1 MPGTTPPY
9 EDDNVF
15 AKILKGEIPS
25 EKLFEDETAI
35 AIMDVMPQSK
45 GHFLIIPKAP
55 SRNIL
60 DASDETLQAVMP
72 LVARLARAAKAAF
85 SADGVRIAQF
95 NEEPAGQTVFHLHFH
110 VIPMYEGVALKR
122 HAFGDVPM
130 ETIREDAAAIRAELA
145 KG

>member
-1 MPGTTPPY
+1 MTAATPAY

-25 EKLFEDETAI
+25 EKIYEDDTAL

-45 GHFLIIPKAP
+45 GHFLVIPKAP
-55 SRNIL
+55 SRNLL
-60 DASDETLQAVMP
+60 DASDETLQAVLP
-72 LVARLARAAKAAF
+72 LIARLARAAKAAF
-85 SADGVRIAQF
+85 SADGVRVAQF

-110 VIPMYEGVALKR
+110 VIPMYEGVDLKR

-130 ETIREDAAAIRAELA
+130 ETIKEHAEVMRAELA
-145 KG
+145 GR

>member
-1 MPGTTPPY
+1 MPATTPAY

-110 VIPMYEGVALKR
+110 VIPVYAGVELKR

-130 ETIREDAAAIRAELA
+130 ETIKEHAEAIRAALA

>member
-1 MPGTTPPY
+1 MSAETPSY
-9 EDDNVF
+9 DDGNIF

-25 EKLFEDETAI
+25 EKLFDDDVAI

-45 GHFLIIPKAP
+45 GHCLVIPKAP

-72 LVARLARAAKAAF
+72 LVAKLARAAKAAF
-85 SADGVRIAQF
+85 SADGVRVAQF

-110 VIPMYEGVALKR
+110 VIPIYDGVELKR
-122 HAFGDVPM
+122 HTFGDVPM
-130 ETIREDAAAIRAELA
+130 ETIREHAEAIRGALA